1 MGSWQR
7 LVLAQKS
14 CGMVHPGGDFAGT
27 VLGRVHSLKMH
38 SCLEVGES
46 RQLHVARLITR
57 LSMLKSLTIYEY
69 CFIAREVI
77 PGNVGSSL

>member
-38 SCLEVGES
+38 SCLEVGID
-46 RQLHVARLITR
+46 VAP
-57 LSMLKSLTIYEY
+57 
-69 CFIAREVI
+69 AR
-77 PGNVGSSL
+77 